1 VMVEG
6 FPNRTVSEFLHMKFT
21 GLPLSTV
28 VCVFMFVFYPL
39 SG

>member
-1 VMVEG
+1 MVEG
-6 FPNRTVSEFLHMKFT
+6 FPTWTVREFLDMKGFK

-39 SG
+39 NG